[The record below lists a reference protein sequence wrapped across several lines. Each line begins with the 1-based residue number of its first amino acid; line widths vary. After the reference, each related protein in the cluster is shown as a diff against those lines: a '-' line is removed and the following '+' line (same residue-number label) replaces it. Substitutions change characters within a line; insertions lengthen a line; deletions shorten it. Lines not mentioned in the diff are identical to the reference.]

1 MKRLILICFVVLMGY
16 TAYEYAHQLYQ
27 DWYYHELMKQAEN
40 TLAIISVSPEKGV
53 EVVVDNETDWAT
65 IAKLISTVLATYLG
79 VKIINKYVH

>member
-1 MKRLILICFVVLMGY
+1 MGY

-27 DWYYHELMKQAEN
+27 DWYYHELIKQAEN
-40 TLAIISVSPEKGV
+40 TLAIISVSPQKGV